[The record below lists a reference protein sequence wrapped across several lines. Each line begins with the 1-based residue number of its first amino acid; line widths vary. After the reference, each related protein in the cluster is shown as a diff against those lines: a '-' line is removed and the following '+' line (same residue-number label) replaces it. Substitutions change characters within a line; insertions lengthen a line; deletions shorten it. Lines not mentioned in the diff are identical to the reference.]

1 MSPQLIG
8 CLPYHK
14 SLLDVK
20 HRRRKSNSI
29 KVYIWQANSA
39 MLRLAKAESPFQSK
53 LNFLVDRVLAFI
65 SKAMPIDYTQS
76 QTSAL
81 TGYILNDPQTL
92 KDL

>member
-1 MSPQLIG
+1 
-8 CLPYHK
+8 
-14 SLLDVK
+14 
-20 HRRRKSNSI
+20 
-29 KVYIWQANSA
+29 